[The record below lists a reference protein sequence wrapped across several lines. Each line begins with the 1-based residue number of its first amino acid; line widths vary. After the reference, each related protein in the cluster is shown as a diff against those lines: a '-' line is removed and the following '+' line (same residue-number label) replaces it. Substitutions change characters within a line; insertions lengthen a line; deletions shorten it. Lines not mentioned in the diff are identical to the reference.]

1 MPQSG
6 PPGYVNVCFSCSQIR
21 REFERECQD
30 LAVVSDRAARRT
42 YLAMSEETLHA
53 NHAFW
58 KEVGFL
64 CTTVIFLLSGVL
76 VGE

>member
-1 MPQSG
+1 M
-6 PPGYVNVCFSCSQIR
+6 
-21 REFERECQD
+21 
-30 LAVVSDRAARRT
+30 VSDRAARRT